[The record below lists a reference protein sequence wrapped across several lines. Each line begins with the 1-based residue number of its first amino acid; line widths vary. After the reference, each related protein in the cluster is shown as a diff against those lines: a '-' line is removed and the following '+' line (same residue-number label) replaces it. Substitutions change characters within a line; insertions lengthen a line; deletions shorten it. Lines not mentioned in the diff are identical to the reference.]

1 VDMLGSAGDPEKIR
15 DAELPKSFRGFDET
29 ATRKLLNEVA
39 DVVRSL
45 TTEREQLRRQ
55 VESLQAAGGTD
66 VQSPEAIESPE
77 AIGNAILA
85 AKRAGEELIAAAKE
99 EAALLLSKSM
109 EEAERLTDQARTT
122 AAEVTRELDDE
133 RAQIAQARE
142 QLDRQVVDWEEQVA
156 GERERLMAEART
168 EAQAILSASEQRLV
182 DLRDEEEKL
191 RRLMREQHSQV
202 VELLRSALRKLEPP
216 AAASGTDLP
225 TALVFR
231 AADGSRQ
238 TTGSQSLPLSE
249 N

>member
-1 VDMLGSAGDPEKIR
+1 MALVDTLGSVSDPAKIR
-15 DAELPKSFRGFDET
+15 EAELPKSFRGFDET

-66 VQSPEAIESPE
+66 TQSPE

-85 AKRAGEELIAAAKE
+85 AERAGEALIAEAKE
-99 EAALLLSKSM
+99 EAALLLSKAM
-109 EEAERLTDQARTT
+109 AE
-122 AAEVTRELDDE
+122 AAEAKRELDE
-133 RAQIAQARE
+133 QRAQIAQDRE
-142 QLDRQVVDWEEQVA
+142 QLDRDVVRWEEQVA
-156 GERERLMAEART
+156 GERDRLMAEADA
-168 EAQAILSASEQRLV
+168 EAQAILAASEQRLV

-191 RRLMREQHSQV
+191 KRRMLEQHNQAV
-202 VELLRSALRKLEPP
+202 GLLRSALRELEPLDAP
-216 AAASGTDLP
+216 SDSADLSA
-225 TALVFR
+225 ALVLR

-238 TTGSQSLPLSE
+238 TAGSKGLPPSE